1 MLESK
6 EISNP
11 KELEFTIFCIESVA
25 ERLNVSGADVYKAF
39 TKDINL
45 IDEYIVP
52 AYDVLHTQGKEYIID
67 DILECLESRG
77 ISI

>member
-25 ERLNVSGADVYKAF
+25 ERLNVSSADVYKAF
-39 TKDINL
+39 TKDVNL
-45 IDEYIVP
+45 IDDYIVP
-52 AYDVLHTQGKEYIID
+52 AYDALHTQGKEYIVD